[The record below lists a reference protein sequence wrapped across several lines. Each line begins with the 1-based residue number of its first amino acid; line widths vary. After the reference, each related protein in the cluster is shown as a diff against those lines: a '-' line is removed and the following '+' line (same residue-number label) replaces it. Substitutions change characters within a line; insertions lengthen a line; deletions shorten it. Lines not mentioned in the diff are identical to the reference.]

1 MLIPRKVVVI
11 PAESIPRLSSYVSFL
26 MISVLVLNLSGYPI
40 VASITGLLGLDNRL
54 VAFAFRILL
63 LLGSVALIAAI
74 LTNRVRVYRGWVW
87 VPMLVFW
94 LVYLIR
100 LILDTKIVVPPLS
113 RGPNEYWMWAIGGC
127 LLPLV
132 ALMARPNKATA
143 RNAPEAVL
151 WVTGVAALLV
161 LAAIAMEIVSGI
173 SRVLET
179 GRLEIS
185 TLNPISAG
193 HLGGTLVLISMYSFF
208 RGGQLR
214 NMKWKTSVLLLLILA
229 GLILVVLSGSR
240 GALGATAICAAV
252 FGISKFHRRGGALA
266 VVGIGLLAVGTYHAA
281 SLAEDRLGLLTLS
294 RIASAMSPGRDTGAS
309 DRLELLSDSWD
320 QFLEAPVL
328 GSGLEE
334 SNRRDYPH
342 NVVVESFMATGLVG
356 GVAFLLIIISA
367 AWVAVRAIFT
377 GAPHGW
383 LALICLQYLIG
394 AQVSGS
400 LWGNTVMWSLIGA
413 TFGYCGLSGSRIP
426 FGIPRKDSALEH
438 AGSY

>member
-1 MLIPRKVVVI
+1 MLIPRKVVVM

-54 VAFAFRILL
+54 VALAFRILL

-151 WVTGVAALLV
+151 WVTGVAAVLV

-252 FGISKFHRRGGALA
+252 FGISKLHRRGGALA

-426 FGIPRKDSALEH
+426 LGIPRKDSALEH
-438 AGSY
+438 AGSH